1 MSFAVGRRLRRWPS
15 FLACF
20 PRGPRGKP
28 SSAMET
34 LPPARGPLTAVLHRR
49 LAGKADLGREVTVE
63 VDPRTDDDLHL
74 ALYLCYQLHY
84 GGLAGLSDDLEW
96 DPVVLS
102 FRNLLENA
110 FEGALL
116 DQVEVDPAPD
126 DRPMVDQLRDVVR
139 RDRSVGVATHLQRDA
154 SIDQY
159 REFMLHRSTYHLKE
173 ADPFTWLIPRL
184 RGGPKAA
191 LVQIQADEYG
201 GGDAAWMHSAL
212 FARTM
217 TALGLDPASG
227 PPLEQIPGT
236 TLAVTNLLS
245 MFGLHR
251 RLRGQSAGALALF
264 EMTSCIPNRRY
275 GDGLRRLGFDADA
288 TRFFDEH
295 VEADAVH
302 EAVAATDLAGGL
314 AKDEDLAWEILF
326 GAHALQVTEGLA
338 AAQQVEAWT
347 AGRSSLLPPS
357 RPARHLAAIR

>member
-1 MSFAVGRRLRRWPS
+1 MDR
-15 FLACF
+15 
-20 PRGPRGKP
+20 
-28 SSAMET
+28 
-34 LPPARGPLTAVLHRR
+34 LPPARGPLTETL
-49 LAGKADLGREVTVE
+49 LAQLRGEDATPVTVE

-84 GGLAGLSDDLEW
+84 GGVEGVSDDLEW
-96 DPVVLS
+96 DPAILAFRDVLEAA
-102 FRNLLENA
+102 FENA
-110 FEGALL
+110 LL
-116 DQVEVDPAPD
+116 ADVSVEPAD

-139 RDRSVGVATHLQRDA
+139 ADRSPAVAMHLQREA
-154 SIDQY
+154 SVEQF

-184 RGGPKAA
+184 GGGPKAA

-201 GGDAAWMHSAL
+201 GGDAAWMHSTL

-227 PPLEQIPGT
+227 PPLERIPGT

-245 MFGLHR
+245 LFGLHR
-251 RLRGQSAGALALF
+251 RLRGQAAGALALF

-275 GDGLRRLGFDADA
+275 GDGMRRLGFGADA

-302 EAVAATDLAGGL
+302 EAVAATDLAGALVDEEGL
-314 AKDEDLAWEILF
+314 GWEILF
-326 GAHALQVTEGLA
+326 GARALQATEGLA
-338 AAQQVEAWT
+338 AAQQFEAWT

-357 RPARHLAAIR
+357 RAARHLAAIP